1 MAIKILNYISNEYI
15 TIPLDIRFTVNENCK
30 RYFKKYN
37 KLKNALTIVQRQKQ
51 GTISEL
57 QYIESIVFELE
68 NAVNIEDINNIYDE
82 ISENI
87 IFKNKTNKKQKSK
100 SKKRSKKPHNP
111 LTFNIAGYT
120 VLVGRNNKE
129 NDWLT
134 TKYASST
141 DMWFHT
147 KDIHGSHVILK
158 TEGYTNIEEEVL
170 IECAKLA
177 AKHSKGKES
186 TNVPVDY
193 ALVKYVKKP
202 NGAKPGMVI
211 YTHNKTLYVNP

>member
-1 MAIKILNYISNEYI
+1 MMRYPKTLSLEIRLIK
-15 TIPLDIRFTVNENCK
+15 TIK
-30 RYFKKYN
+30 SQSKK
-37 KLKNALTIVQRQKQ
+37 I
-51 GTISEL
+51 
-57 QYIESIVFELE
+57 
-68 NAVNIEDINNIYDE
+68 
-82 ISENI
+82 
-87 IFKNKTNKKQKSK
+87 
-100 SKKRSKKPHNP
+100 KKRSGNNGFSP
-111 LTFNIAGYT
+111 LSFNIDGYT

-141 DMWFHT
+141 DIWFHT
-147 KDIHGSHVILK
+147 KNIHGSHVILK
-158 TEGYTNIEEEVL
+158 TEGNSNIEKEIL

-186 TNVPVDY
+186 ANVPVDFC
-193 ALVKYVKKP
+193 LVKHVKKP